1 MLKRLFTWRKEIP
14 NDERAEMEAALN
26 DVFQPII
33 PRPQFVNGLRRT
45 LSNYSM
51 IDNMEGAKI
60 NQQDL
65 IVIFAGFFSAAL
77 LLSIGIRALITLIG
91 AIGVIHYHKRQVAQN
106 QAAASVETTI

>member
-1 MLKRLFTWRKEIP
+1 MLKSIFRWRKEIP
-14 NDERAEMEAALN
+14 NDERAEMEAAL
-26 DVFQPII
+26 DGLFQPIL

-45 LSNYSM
+45 LINYSM
-51 IDNMEGAKI
+51 VNNKDDVKI

-91 AIGVIHYHKRQVAQN
+91 AISVIQYHKRQVAQN
-106 QAAASVETTI
+106 REAASVKKTF